1 MILTDNE
8 TKIDLLNNEAIATT
22 IIELLRD
29 RPEQP
34 VTVGVHGDWGA
45 GKSSVLEMIEA
56 GFEKQT
62 ASNLMAGASKVL
74 KTLRLLLLKAL
85 SQDSLKNNQ
94 HSQKW
99 AKQLKVFFDE
109 LIG

>member
-1 MILTDNE
+1 
-8 TKIDLLNNEAIATT
+8 
-22 IIELLRD
+22 
-29 RPEQP
+29 
-34 VTVGVHGDWGA
+34 
-45 GKSSVLEMIEA
+45 
-56 GFEKQT
+56 
-62 ASNLMAGASKVL
+62 MAGASKVL